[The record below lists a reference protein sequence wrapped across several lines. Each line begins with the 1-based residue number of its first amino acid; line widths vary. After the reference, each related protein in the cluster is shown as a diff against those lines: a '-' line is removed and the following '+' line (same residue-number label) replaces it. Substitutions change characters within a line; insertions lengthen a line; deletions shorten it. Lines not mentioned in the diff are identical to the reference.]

1 MRQRIKDLEESK
13 KEDPKENEEV
23 KKLKTELSQKDQ
35 QIVYLTKSFN
45 EYREYAEE
53 KMKCKSVAEQHAEV
67 VEKEGHA
74 NSFDNQ
80 FMQP

>member
-1 MRQRIKDLEESK
+1 M
-13 KEDPKENEEV
+13 
-23 KKLKTELSQKDQ
+23 LKTELSQKDQ
-35 QIVYLTKSFN
+35 QIAYLTKSFN
-45 EYREYAEE
+45 EYREYAED

-67 VEKEGHA
+67 IEKEGHT